1 MIYDC
6 ILVFMSQDNLYNW
19 IDCIPYLAD
28 ELKQI
33 CVCVCECVGVCVCV
47 CVCVCVYS
55 DGHSAKFFCTEH

>member
-19 IDCIPYLAD
+19 IDCNPNLAD

-33 CVCVCECVGVCVCV
+33 CVCVCVCVCTLMV
-47 CVCVCVYS
+47 ILPS
-55 DGHSAKFFCTEH
+55 PFALSIKNLSG

>member
-19 IDCIPYLAD
+19 TDCIPYLAE

-33 CVCVCECVGVCVCV
+33 CVCVCVCTLMVILL
-47 CVCVCVYS
+47 S
-55 DGHSAKFFCTEH
+55 SFALNIKNL

>member
-19 IDCIPYLAD
+19 TDCIPYLAE

-33 CVCVCECVGVCVCV
+33 CV

>member
-19 IDCIPYLAD
+19 IDCNPNLAE

-33 CVCVCECVGVCVCV
+33 

-55 DGHSAKFFCTEH
+55 DGHSAKSFCTEH